1 MIPIP
6 AHLSAITTPIKAHRN
21 AVTLAVKCSRCGDT
35 FFFLFESL
43 PAAQEDA
50 AVVKAVCCGC
60 GAEYT
65 LFDSRL
71 HGYDAVISNHRDA
84 LPPPL
89 AFRQLNLL
97 AAPLSIHLENDAA
110 PDEFPDEQERAN
122 AFDWITITGRFG
134 RFRKKVLFDRETA

>member
-1 MIPIP
+1 M
-6 AHLSAITTPIKAHRN
+6 
-21 AVTLAVKCSRCGDT
+21 KCSRCGDT
-35 FFFLFESL
+35 FFFLFESH

-71 HGYDAVISNHRDA
+71 HGYDAVISDHRDA
-84 LPPPL
+84 LPPLP

-97 AAPLSIHLENDAA
+97 AAPLSIHIENDAA

-122 AFDWITITGRFG
+122 AFAWITITGRFG

>member
-35 FFFLFESL
+35 FFFLFESH

-71 HGYDAVISNHRDA
+71 HGYDAVISDHRDA
-84 LPPPL
+84 LPPLP

-97 AAPLSIHLENDAA
+97 AAPLSIHIENDAA
-110 PDEFPDEQERAN
+110 PDEFPDEQEHAN
-122 AFDWITITGRFG
+122 AFAWITITGRFG